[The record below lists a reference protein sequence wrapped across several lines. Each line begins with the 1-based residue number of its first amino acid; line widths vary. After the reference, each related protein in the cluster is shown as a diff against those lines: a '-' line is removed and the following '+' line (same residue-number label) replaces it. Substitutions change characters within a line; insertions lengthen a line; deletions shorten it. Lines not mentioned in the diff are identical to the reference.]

1 MGYMEI
7 AFNSFMENTL
17 YGLICQQAMVESSN
31 GRMTV
36 CKYLSYQFNQNLV
49 TATRSSQL
57 MACSELG
64 FGVVENCVNF
74 ISLTSLLTVLCRIKR
89 NMPESVGGNSGS
101 HTEGGDPHLGPFFF

>member
-1 MGYMEI
+1 MEI